1 MAASATEFSKFG
13 GRGTG
18 ESTIDAYLRKAQRF
32 IESGKLDREQQDI
45 PEIVEN
51 LRQAR
56 RAVLS
61 GNGEWVSLVEKGLKK
76 LSTNLMTGE
85 ILSWI
90 ESRPEDALEALR
102 ALWAEGD
109 TAPGERMRTFIAS
122 ASTSGGASVHP
133 RPVSVLLMALDPAY
147 APIRFRSFDKAYR
160 QAGHDKP
167 PVGADTGASY
177 EHALQFL
184 DRLVDRA
191 RALNLDRPANRL
203 DAQGIVWWWSAPS
216 TRPSAKPAAS
226 LAAVADELLFAPR
239 FLENIQELLDDKGQ
253 VIFQGPPGTGKTYAA
268 RKLAASL
275 AGSTERVRLVQF
287 HPSYAY
293 EDFVQGYRPALTGDR
308 PGFELRNGPLLDMA
322 ERARE
327 EPEARYFLVI
337 DEINRGNL
345 AKVFGELYFLLEYRD
360 EEMRLQYSDEPFS
373 LPWNLFII
381 GTMNTADRSIAL
393 VDLALRRRFHFVE
406 FHPGEPPVKG
416 LLRRWLGKNAPGM
429 EWVADLVDR
438 ANEKLQDQQGA
449 IGPSYFMRSGLDEE
463 KVRLIWQHNVRPYIE
478 EQLFGEPDR
487 IDEFDLDRLR
497 REVERA
503 ATEGDGSDAD
513 DAAA

>member
-1 MAASATEFSKFG
+1 MS
-13 GRGTG
+13 
-18 ESTIDAYLRKAQRF
+18 ESRFDAYLREAQRF
-32 IESGKLDREQQDI
+32 IESGKLDQAQQDI

-61 GNGEWVSLVEKGLKK
+61 GDSEWVSLVEKGLEK
-76 LSTNLMTGE
+76 LSTELMTGA

-90 ESRPEDALEALR
+90 ESRPEDALQALR

-109 TAPGERMRTFIAS
+109 TAPGERMRAFIAK
-122 ASTSGGASVHP
+122 ASTPGEPRVHP

-160 QAGHDKP
+160 QAGYDKP
-167 PVGADTGASY
+167 PMGADTVASY
-177 EHALQFL
+177 EHALRFL

-191 RALNLDRPANRL
+191 RALKLDRPANRL

-216 TRPSAKPAAS
+216 TRPSAKPTAS
-226 LAAVADELLFAPR
+226 LAALADELLFDTGS
-239 FLENIQELLDDKGQ
+239 LQVIEKLLDDKGQ

-268 RKLAASL
+268 RRIAACL
-275 AGSTERVRLVQF
+275 AGSAERVRLVQF

-293 EDFVQGYRPALTGDR
+293 EDFVQGYRPTLRDGQA
-308 PGFELRNGPLLDMA
+308 GFELRNGPLRDMA

-327 EPEARYFLVI
+327 EPEARHFLVI

-373 LPWNLFII
+373 LPGNLYII

-406 FHPGEPPVKG
+406 FHPKEPPVKG
-416 LLRRWLGKNAPGM
+416 LLRRWLARNASGM
-429 EWVADLVDR
+429 GWVADLVDR
-438 ANEKLQDQQGA
+438 ANEKLEDQQGA
-449 IGPSYFMRSGLDEE
+449 IGPSYFMRNGLDEE
-463 KVRLIWQHNVRPYIE
+463 MIRLTWQHNVRPYIE
-478 EQLFGEPDR
+478 EQLFGQQDR
-487 IDEFDLDRLR
+487 IDGFDLDRLR

-503 ATEGDGSDAD
+503 ALEGGPEEIDSESTGAD
-513 DAAA
+513 DAEA